1 MIISSPG
8 VYKLCENIV
17 FAPNSPDD
25 VSDLEDAFDPV
36 FDGSFSTNKYGLGFF
51 AAISITTSDVTIHLN
66 DFTIEQSAGH
76 ALMQRF
82 FAVIELASSPFI
94 SSVGPAQFVG
104 EGEVFDAA
112 SNVQIL
118 GPGTIGRS
126 SHHGEFMHHSLAFC
140 GYHIPLF
147 GSIIALYIPPTST
160 VI

>member
-8 VYKLCENIV
+8 VYKLCENIA
-17 FAPNSPDD
+17 FGPNGPTGG
-25 VSDLEDAFDPV
+25 LMPGEDAFDPV
-36 FDGSFSTNKYGLGFF
+36 FNGSFSTNEYGLGFF
-51 AAISITTSDVTIHLN
+51 AAISITSSDVTIHLN

-82 FAVIELASSPFI
+82 FAVIELASAPFI

-104 EGEVFDAA
+104 EGEVFDPA

-126 SHHGEFMHHSLAFC
+126 SHHGKF
-140 GYHIPLF
+140 I
-147 GSIIALYIPPTST
+147 
-160 VI
+160 